1 MILLRENSPPL
12 SHIKYL
18 VWVKLGHAVT
28 AVSASERPVVLT
40 TAGATIDGNVPN
52 QEVNDITE
60 L

>member
-18 VWVKLGHAVT
+18 VWVQLRRAE
-28 AVSASERPVVLT
+28 SAISVQT
-40 TAGATIDGNVPN
+40 TVGATIDRNVPN
-52 QEVNDITE
+52 LIVNDITE